1 LAVVRSSD
9 GGGDGGEREVIPTG
23 RPPALQ
29 SPAKLKIRLMPCTSL
44 VMILSAAPAH
54 FPWISSMQVVCTQY
68 PHTSFKPCVT
78 VNPVQCHD
86 FLTRQQASKVTRHG
100 NHALAA
106 VMHCTICTCK
116 WSVEYCPHVSMGLPT
131 RACRGCCL
139 SYREIKPCPVTAT
152 ISRSMGYTSAKSSR
166 NLMRRRP
173 QRHQSRPSFRSAWR
187 KANGAM
193 NTPCEHGRRPIG
205 WHHPVRCYLSFT
217 SGRQ

>member
-1 LAVVRSSD
+1 MRRTWCLLNLTVVRSSD

-23 RPPALQ
+23 QPPALQ
-29 SPAKLKIRLMPCTSL
+29 SPAKLEIRLMPCTSL
-44 VMILSAAPAH
+44 VMSLSAAPAH

-139 SYREIKPCPVTAT
+139 TG
-152 ISRSMGYTSAKSSR
+152 RSS
-166 NLMRRRP
+166 L
-173 QRHQSRPSFRSAWR
+173 
-187 KANGAM
+187 
-193 NTPCEHGRRPIG
+193 
-205 WHHPVRCYLSFT
+205 VR
-217 SGRQ
+217 

>member
-1 LAVVRSSD
+1 MSLA
-9 GGGDGGEREVIPTG
+9 
-23 RPPALQ
+23 A
-29 SPAKLKIRLMPCTSL
+29 
-44 VMILSAAPAH
+44 AH
-54 FPWISSMQVVCTQY
+54 FPWISRMLRSM
-68 PHTSFKPCVT
+68 PCVT

-173 QRHQSRPSFRSAWR
+173 QRHQGRPSFRSAWR

-205 WHHPVRCYLSFT
+205 WHHPVGCYLSFT